1 MINDS
6 TGKEPTNY
14 WWKTERV
21 VKSEM
26 RRCHQHTDWHTIEV
40 FEDCDE
46 SVDEMFRQRWR
57 EKTGTE
63 FGAEFAALGFNQCSI
78 EERAADL

>member
-1 MINDS
+1 MMNDS

-26 RRCHQHTDWHTIEV
+26 RRCCQHTDWHEIETL
-40 FEDCDE
+40 EDCDE
-46 SVDEMFRQRWR
+46 SVDDLFRQRWR
-57 EKTGTE
+57 EKTGAE
-63 FGAEFAALGFNQCSI
+63 FGAEFPALVINVPTI